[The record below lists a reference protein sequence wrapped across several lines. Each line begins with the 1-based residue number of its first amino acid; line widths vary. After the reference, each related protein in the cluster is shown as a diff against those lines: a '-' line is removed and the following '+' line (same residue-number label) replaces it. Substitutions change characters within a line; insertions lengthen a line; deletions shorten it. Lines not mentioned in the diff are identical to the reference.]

1 MPRRA
6 PGSREEVLRE
16 EADEENI
23 QTGQS
28 TNRIAWFLTG
38 AIIGVTAALLYAPKS
53 GNETRE
59 FLSGKAQEGRD
70 AVTDGT
76 RDILETGRDLFDR
89 GRKLVE
95 DAADLFDRGRRLMG
109 G

>member
-1 MPRRA
+1 MPLRA
-6 PGSREEVLRE
+6 TGSREKTQRE
-16 EADEENI
+16 EADEENT

-53 GNETRE
+53 GSETRE

-70 AVTDGT
+70 VLTDGS
-76 RDILETGRDLFDR
+76 RDIVETGRDLFER